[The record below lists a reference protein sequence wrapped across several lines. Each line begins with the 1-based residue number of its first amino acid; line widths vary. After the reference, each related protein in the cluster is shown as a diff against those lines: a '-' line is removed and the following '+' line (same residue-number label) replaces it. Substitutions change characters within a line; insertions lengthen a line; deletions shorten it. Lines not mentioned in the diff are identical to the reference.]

1 MTALASG
8 LVIVQEIGR
17 DAVDD
22 WDDVADRIV
31 GAVAGEQGTPPDAV
45 VFVPRGSIPRTTSGK
60 IRRSECR
67 SQYGRGELVEVHRH
81 ETGRSSMTRDRA
93 LAAFVVIAPAI
104 AVVAAVMLSAFGIGP
119 SVTDLVVLAVGTLAT
134 MAGVELGFHRY
145 FAHRA
150 FTAAPALVWLL
161 GALGSSAFLGPV
173 MWWVTTHR
181 RHHSVTDREGDPHSP
196 HWPYSGTR
204 GFLHAHAGWLFRP
217 EYTGMT
223 VTAGEV
229 KDLWQ
234 SPRTIALHRTLSGV
248 GRAGIGDPGADRL
261 RRGWRARRAHRLPVG
276 RHGAGIPGESRC
288 VGGEFVRS
296 SARGTRPA
304 AALR

>member
-1 MTALASG
+1 
-8 LVIVQEIGR
+8 
-17 DAVDD
+17 
-22 WDDVADRIV
+22 
-31 GAVAGEQGTPPDAV
+31 
-45 VFVPRGSIPRTTSGK
+45 
-60 IRRSECR
+60 
-67 SQYGRGELVEVHRH
+67 
-81 ETGRSSMTRDRA
+81 MTRDRA

-104 AVVAAVMLSAFGIGP
+104 ALVAAAVLWANGIGP
-119 SVTDLVVLAVGTLAT
+119 SMTDLVVFVVGTLAT
-134 MAGVELGFHRY
+134 MAGVELGYHRY

-204 GFLHAHAGWLFRP
+204 GFFHAHAGWLFRP

-234 SPRTIALHRTLSGV
+234 SPRTIALHRTYLAWAALGLAMPALIGFAAGGV
-248 GRAGIGDPGADRL
+248 RGALTGFLWGGMVRVFLVSHVVWAVNSFGHLRGGRA
-261 RRGWRARRAHRLPVG
+261 RLPHSGEARNSPWLTLPSFGGGNHANHHDAPRVYTTRVQWWQVDVG
-276 RHGAGIPGESRC
+276 ALLLRGLSA
-288 VGGEFVRS
+288 VGLVSDLKPPVS
-296 SARGTRPA
+296 SKANSE
-304 AALR
+304 

>member
-1 MTALASG
+1 
-8 LVIVQEIGR
+8 
-17 DAVDD
+17 
-22 WDDVADRIV
+22 
-31 GAVAGEQGTPPDAV
+31 
-45 VFVPRGSIPRTTSGK
+45 
-60 IRRSECR
+60 
-67 SQYGRGELVEVHRH
+67 
-81 ETGRSSMTRDRA
+81 MTRDRA

-104 AVVAAVMLSAFGIGP
+104 ALVTAVVLWANGIGP

-134 MAGVELGFHRY
+134 MAGVELGYHRY

-150 FTAAPALVWLL
+150 FTATPALVWLL

-196 HWPYSGTR
+196 HWPYRGTR
-204 GFLHAHAGWLFRP
+204 GSAHAHAGWLFRP

-234 SPRTIALHRTLSGV
+234 SSRTIALHRTYLVWAALGLV
-248 GRAGIGDPGADRL
+248 IPLTVTRTLCPPGIDAPVLNTHVTSLLASSRDGQ
-261 RRGWRARRAHRLPVG
+261 LPTAVP
-276 RHGAGIPGESRC
+276 AVVSSIVPATAC
-288 VGGEFVRS
+288 DRS
-296 SARGTRPA
+296 SPFGNESLIWLLA
-304 AALR
+304 AAARSDPAGRSNVVA

>member
-1 MTALASG
+1 
-8 LVIVQEIGR
+8 
-17 DAVDD
+17 
-22 WDDVADRIV
+22 
-31 GAVAGEQGTPPDAV
+31 
-45 VFVPRGSIPRTTSGK
+45 
-60 IRRSECR
+60 
-67 SQYGRGELVEVHRH
+67 
-81 ETGRSSMTRDRA
+81 MTRERA

-104 AVVAAVMLSAFGIGP
+104 AVIAATALWANGIGP
-119 SVTDLVVLAVGTLAT
+119 SRTDLVVLAVGTLAT
-134 MAGVELGFHRY
+134 MAGVELGYHRY

-196 HWPYSGTR
+196 HWPYGGTR
-204 GFLHAHAGWLFRP
+204 GFMHAHAGWLFHP

-234 SPRTIALHRTLSGV
+234 SSRTITLHRTYLVWGALGLVIPALIGFGAGGV
-248 GRAGIGDPGADRL
+248 RGALTGFLWGGMVRIFLVSHFVWAVNSFGHL
-261 RRGWRARRAHRLPVG
+261 RGERARLPHSGQARNSAWLALPAFGGGNHANHHDSPRVYTT
-276 RHGAGIPGESRC
+276 RVRWWQVD
-288 VGGEFVRS
+288 VGGGLL
-296 SARGTRPA
+296 RGLSMLGLVGDLKRPA
-304 AALR
+304 SKVSAD